1 MSACP
6 ASFKSD
12 VDAISPSRYVGHW
25 SGVTV
30 IRVMHD
36 HGAAVIPV
44 GESRRLVAALRQE
57 RPDVELYYTETDIF
71 RHVIPDADT
80 KWKPLLKG
88 AWQVCRHMYHI
99 IRVAQ

>member
-1 MSACP
+1 M
-6 ASFKSD
+6 
-12 VDAISPSRYVGHW
+12 
-25 SGVTV
+25 

-36 HGAAVIPV
+36 RGDAVIPV